1 MDAKIKVSVHHGQV
15 CFSTERLLVQ
25 ETIAPKFEA
34 LLREKA
40 PLHPAGLPVTRAM
53 AENAE
58 LRVLEAQKKGAKILV
73 GGSGF
78 DDTTGGLKTTV
89 LTGITKDMSIS
100 DEETFGPSAS
110 LYTFKT
116 DLEAIK
122 LANDSMYG
130 LNAAVH
136 SRNLE
141 RALDIARELEVGQVH
156 INNLTEYDERKLA
169 NIFLSV
175 LDIKIMIN
183 TATIP
188 IGGEKASGWG
198 RSNAHWGLNEYL
210 TFKTV
215 TISMKGGKSF
225 V

>member
-1 MDAKIKVSVHHGQV
+1 MSVHHGQV

-25 ETIAPKFEA
+25 ETIASKFEA
-34 LLREKA
+34 LLCERA

-58 LRVLEAQKKGAKILV
+58 QRVLEAQKKGAKILV

-89 LTGITKDMSIS
+89 LTGVTKDMSIS

-116 DLEAIK
+116 DLEAIEM
-122 LANDSMYG
+122 ANDSMYG

-136 SRNLE
+136 SRNME

-169 NIFLSV
+169 HDSV
-175 LDIKIMIN
+175 S
-183 TATIP
+183 AP
-188 IGGEKASGWG
+188 
-198 RSNAHWGLNEYL
+198 
-210 TFKTV
+210 
-215 TISMKGGKSF
+215 
-225 V
+225 